1 MSRVRLLRLVDGFV
15 VLTLAVTALVQVWT
29 VLDVAALAGG
39 RAVHSVLVAGCT
51 LPLILRRSH
60 PLPVFACVVASAW
73 LQFQLGGG
81 LGQPFFAVGL
91 ALYAVGAHAAM
102 PAALVGPASVVV
114 QIVLVDV
121 PRLREGDAVD
131 EVAPA
136 WFILLG
142 VWGFGRWMR
151 HRSSEASELI
161 ERAEAAER
169 DRTENA
175 VRAVAAERA
184 RIARELHDLVAHSM
198 GVIVIQAQGA
208 QRVLKT
214 APHQTEAALRSI
226 ESAGRTGLEEM
237 RRLLGLLTE
246 VPGAQG
252 AESTHSQP
260 TLAEL
265 PDLVSRVRAAGVPVD
280 LRVEGNVRPLSPGL
294 ELTGFRVVQE
304 AVTNAY
310 KHAGA
315 GPIDVRVYYGP
326 ESLKIDVIDCG
337 AQVSHQTVRGPV
349 GHGLAGMRER
359 VTLYGGSLDTGP
371 RPEGGFAVH
380 AEIPTEA
387 AGT

>member
-1 MSRVRLLRLVDGFV
+1 M
-15 VLTLAVTALVQVWT
+15 
-29 VLDVAALAGG
+29 
-39 RAVHSVLVAGCT
+39 
-51 LPLILRRSH
+51 
-60 PLPVFACVVASAW
+60 
-73 LQFQLGGG
+73 
-81 LGQPFFAVGL
+81 
-91 ALYAVGAHAAM
+91 
-102 PAALVGPASVVV
+102 V

-198 GVIVIQAQGA
+198 GVIVIQAQRA

-237 RRLLGLLTE
+237 RRLLGLLAE

-260 TLAEL
+260 TLAKL

-280 LRVEGNVRPLSPGL
+280 LRVEGNVRPLARTRAHRLPRRSRSGDQCL
-294 ELTGFRVVQE
+294 QDAR
-304 AVTNAY
+304 
-310 KHAGA
+310 A

-326 ESLKIDVIDCG
+326 ESLKIRRYRLRRAGQPSNG
-337 AQVSHQTVRGPV
+337 ARSRRTRLG
-349 GHGLAGMRER
+349 R
-359 VTLYGGSLDTGP
+359 
-371 RPEGGFAVH
+371 H
-380 AEIPTEA
+380 A
-387 AGT
+387 